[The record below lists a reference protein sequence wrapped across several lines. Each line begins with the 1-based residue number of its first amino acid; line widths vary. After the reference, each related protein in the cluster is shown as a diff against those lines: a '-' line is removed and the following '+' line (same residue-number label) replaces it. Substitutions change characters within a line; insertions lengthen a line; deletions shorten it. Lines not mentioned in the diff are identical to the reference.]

1 MPKRIGNA
9 RVITDKRLG
18 IMLKLQILGLVAA
31 QPHMLAIVGASLL
44 DSFADLER
52 LQERSSQAWPEEYNQ
67 KEVDLAL
74 GAAFPHVFEAT
85 FAIRLE
91 EVDVLLRELH
101 VPESMVVGHR
111 KRASGKTAMLV
122 FLARLRQGQS
132 HESLGLILHMNPKR
146 VSEICTTMVSWL
158 FRTWGHKPTQLYQ
171 LKDRMPG
178 YAAAIQ
184 RTSGIEGLDIM
195 GFLDCTVRGV
205 RRPLYGQEA
214 IYSGHKKTHGLKYQ
228 ALGLPDGL
236 LAAVAGPRSARRHDS
251 RVLVESTLEDDIRRI
266 QAATGVD
273 YIAYADAAYTNSDV
287 IMAGFD
293 KVQRALDEDKEW
305 FTNAMNADKTSVEW
319 LFGIV
324 CNKFRWVDYKDG
336 NKLGK
341 TAVGCYYIT
350 AILLTNCITC
360 MRGGN
365 QHYARF
371 QCPPPTLHDYLNM

>member
-9 RVITDKRLG
+9 RATTDKRLG
-18 IMLKLQILGLVAA
+18 VLLKLQILGLVVA
-31 QPHMLAIVGASLL
+31 QPQLVAIVVTSLAESYAEL
-44 DSFADLER
+44 QR
-52 LQERSSQAWPEEYNQ
+52 LKARASQAWPEEYNN
-67 KEVDLAL
+67 KEVELGSAAL
-74 GAAFPHVFEAT
+74 FPHVFEAT
-85 FAIRLE
+85 FAIRVE
-91 EVDVLLRELH
+91 EVDILLTELRI
-101 VPESMVVGHR
+101 PESMVAGHR
-111 KRASGKTAMLV
+111 KRVSGRSALLV
-122 FLARLRQGQS
+122 LLARLRQGQS
-132 HESLGLILHMNPKR
+132 QHSLGLILHMNPKR
-146 VSEICTTMVSWL
+146 ISEICTTMVAWM
-158 FRTWGHKPTQLYQ
+158 FQKWGHKPTQLYQ
-171 LKDRMPG
+171 LKDRMPL

-184 RTSGIEGLDIM
+184 RTSGINGLDIF

-214 IYSGHKKTHGLKYQ
+214 IYNGHKKTHGMKYQ

-236 LAAVAGPRSARRHDS
+236 LAAVDGPRSARRHDS
-251 RVLVESTLEDDIRRI
+251 RVLVESTLENEIRRI

-293 KVQRALDEDKEW
+293 RVQRALDEDKEW
-305 FTNAMNADKTSVEW
+305 FTKSMNADRTSVEW

-336 NKLGK
+336 NKVGK

-350 AILLTNCITC
+350 AILLTNCLTC

-371 QCPPPTLHDYLNM
+371 ECPPPTLSEYLNM